1 MKKRMCCFLILA
13 FATLGAN
20 NFMAQT
26 KTIVAF
32 GDSITAP
39 RKNVTTYSDLIREEF
54 QKEHLDVNVINA
66 GVPGDT
72 TARAKE
78 RFAKDVLAHDP
89 DLVIIQLG
97 TNDAA
102 VDVWK
107 KPPATESRVPIED
120 YEQNLHEFISKLK
133 ALKAKIILVTPPPT
147 RWTEKLKEMYGKPPY
162 DPNDEDGFNVILKN
176 YVQRMRE
183 VAKKEKVVLIDLNK
197 EYYKY
202 HKAEGRTMD
211 ELFLDGMHPNN
222 KGQKLE
228 AKLLLKQIKK
238 LEPGL

>member
-1 MKKRMCCFLILA
+1 MKKIICLLIFA
-13 FATLGAN
+13 FATLSAN
-20 NFMAQT
+20 DLMAQT

-54 QKEHLDVNVINA
+54 QKKHLDVKVVNA
-66 GVPGDT
+66 GVPGNT
-72 TARAKE
+72 TAMAKE
-78 RFAKDVLAHDP
+78 RFEKDVLARDP

-97 TNDAA
+97 TNDSA

-107 KPPATESRVPIED
+107 KPPATESRVSIND
-120 YEQNLHEFISKLK
+120 YEHNLREFIAKLK
-133 ALKAKIILVTPPPT
+133 ERKAKIILVTPPPT

-162 DPNDEDGFNVILKN
+162 DPNDEDGFNIILKT
-176 YVQRMRE
+176 YIQRMRR
-183 VAKKEKVVLIDLNK
+183 VAKDEKVVLVDLNK

-202 HKAEGRTMD
+202 HKSKGRTMD
-211 ELFLDGMHPNN
+211 DLFLDGMHPNN

-228 AKLLLKQIKK
+228 AELLLKQIKK
-238 LEPGL
+238 LDLGL

>member
-1 MKKRMCCFLILA
+1 MKKIICLLVFA

-39 RKNVTTYSDLIREEF
+39 RKNVFTYSDLIREEF
-54 QKEHLDVNVINA
+54 QKKHLDVKVVNA
-66 GVPGDT
+66 GVPGNT
-72 TARAKE
+72 TAMAKE
-78 RFAKDVLAHDP
+78 RFEKDVLARDP

-97 TNDAA
+97 TNDSA

-107 KPPATESRVPIED
+107 KPPATESRVSIKE
-120 YEQNLHEFISKLK
+120 YEQNLREFIAKLK
-133 ALKAKIILVTPPPT
+133 ERKAKIILVTPPPT

-162 DPNDEDGFNVILKN
+162 DPNDEDGFNIILKK
-176 YVQRMRE
+176 YVQRMRN
-183 VAKKEKVVLIDLNK
+183 VAKAEKVVLIDLNK

-202 HKAEGRTMD
+202 HEAKGQTMD
-211 ELFLDGMHPNN
+211 DLFLDGMHPNN

-228 AKLLLKQIKK
+228 AELLLKQIKK
-238 LEPGL
+238 LDLGL

>member
-1 MKKRMCCFLILA
+1 MKERMCRFLILV
-13 FATLGAN
+13 FAMLGAN

-39 RKNVTTYSDLIREEF
+39 RKNVTTYSDFIREEF
-54 QKEHLDVNVINA
+54 QKKHLDVKVINA

-72 TARAKE
+72 TAKAKK
-78 RFAKDVLAHDP
+78 RFEKDVLARSP

-120 YEQNLHEFISKLK
+120 YEQNLREFIAKLK
-133 ALKAKIILVTPPPT
+133 ERKAKIILVTPPPT

-162 DPNDEDGFNVILKN
+162 DPNNVDGFNIVLKN
-176 YVQRMRE
+176 YVQRMRD
-183 VAKKEKVVLIDLNK
+183 VAKEEKIALIDLNK

-202 HKAEGRTMD
+202 HKAQGQTMD

-228 AKLLLKQIKK
+228 AELLLKQISK
-238 LEPGL
+238 LELGL